1 MSVCVCSW
9 YGNRKQHLWCVC
21 VFKYHGIYIIHILNI
36 QHECL
41 LEDCGP
47 LGVHFGKKLFRGFRH
62 TLWSS
67 NMAN

>member
-1 MSVCVCSW
+1 MCVCVRGMVIESSI
-9 YGNRKQHLWCVC
+9 YGVC
-21 VFKYHGIYIIHILNI
+21 VFKYHGKYIIHILNI

-47 LGVHFGKKLFRGFRH
+47 LGVHFGKKLFRGFKH